1 MPEIAEVERARLRL
15 HRQCLNH
22 KITHVEVIHDTN
34 IFKDVSPDEFAA
46 TILNKTVVGTK
57 RWGKYF
63 ILMLDGDGPHIVG
76 HLSLTGG
83 LRFKHEELAKGMDWP
98 PRFHKLLITF
108 THPETENKVEFGFK
122 DPLRWARLRL
132 IPGDPLVVPP
142 ISKLGFDP
150 ILNMPDF
157 ETFKKLVIRR
167 AVPTKALLLD
177 QSFAAGIGN
186 WVADEILFQAKI
198 HPAQYTNTLTDQ
210 EVSDM
215 YHKMKYICD
224 LAVSVEADESK
235 FPEYWLMKHR
245 WNKGK
250 KNEVKGRLPNGLL
263 LKFETVGGRT
273 SAYAPD
279 IQKLRASENPVSV
292 KKVPKRKKKE
302 TDFKVFQDSETD
314 EEEQKVIKKANN
326 RKAKTKMTT
335 STTTRFKK
343 ENDALVEELEIKKEL
358 ALLALGHYCLLG
370 KGADRRKKIEPRQER
385 VVIIGASS
393 GIGKECAL
401 KYAGRGA
408 KLVLFARRKELLD
421 QLKQQC
427 DSAGS
432 PEVIVLA
439 GDATK
444 QIDLIQLAQLTRN
457 AFDGCVDTVIHCAG
471 AISVRPFMEAC
482 GIQVNQQ
489 QESSTKLSATE
500 ATQMNQ
506 VNDALH
512 NITTLNYYSAVWTA
526 AQFIP
531 LLIPSKSPNLLIISS
546 MAGKAG
552 APTRSLYAGSKHAL
566 HGFFDSLRTEVGVY
580 NIHIGLICPGTVDT
594 DLRHSA
600 VDKSLGEGDVAGSKK
615 NKLSAEAVANR
626 IIQASDFRQREIYTP
641 SWFGYA
647 AIWGKL
653 LAPGLIDYVAQ
664 RKYGAK

>member
-1 MPEIAEVERARLRL
+1 MPEIAE
-15 HRQCLNH
+15 
-22 KITHVEVIHDTN
+22 
-34 IFKDVSPDEFAA
+34 
-46 TILNKTVVGTK
+46 
-57 RWGKYF
+57 
-63 ILMLDGDGPHIVG
+63 
-76 HLSLTGG
+76 
-83 LRFKHEELAKGMDWP
+83 FKHEELAKGLDWP
-98 PRFHKLLITF
+98 PRFHKLLVTF
-108 THPETENKVEFGFK
+108 THPETGNKVEFGFK

-157 ETFKKLVIRR
+157 EKFKKLVIRR

-279 IQKLRASENPVSV
+279 IQKLRVSENHVV
-292 KKVPKRKKKE
+292 KKAPKRRKKE

-314 EEEQKVIKKANN
+314 EEEQKVVKKVNN
-326 RKAKTKMTT
+326 RKTKTTNFT
-335 STTTRFKK
+335 ATRFKK
-343 ENDALVEELEIKKEL
+343 ENDAPIKDIEIKKEL
-358 ALLALGHYCLLG
+358 EQPSKPILRLSQRYNLRQPKDSLVQTT
-370 KGADRRKKIEPRQER
+370 DRKNKIETKHER
-385 VVIIGASS
+385 VVIVGSSS

-401 KYAGRGA
+401 KYASRGA
-408 KLVLFARRKELLD
+408 KLVLFARRKELLE
-421 QLKQQC
+421 QLKQEC
-427 DSAGS
+427 LSTGS
-432 PEVIVLA
+432 SEVAVLA
-439 GDATK
+439 GDATM
-444 QIDLIQLAQLTRN
+444 QDDLVQLARLTKDT
-457 AFDGCVDTVIHCAG
+457 FGGCVDTVIYCAG

-482 GIQVNQQ
+482 GIQVNR
-489 QESSTKLSATE
+489 QEGSPNPSVTE
-500 ATQMNQ
+500 AKMSQ
-506 VNDALH
+506 VNDALQD
-512 NITTLNYYSAVWTA
+512 ITMLNYYGAVWTA

-531 LLIPSKSPNLLIISS
+531 LLIPSKSPNLLIVSS

-566 HGFFDSLRTEVGVY
+566 HGFFDSLRTEVSAY

-594 DLRHSA
+594 DLRHFA
-600 VDKSLGEGDVAGSKK
+600 VDKSLGEGEVAGSKK
-615 NKLSAEAVANR
+615 NKLSAETVAKR
-626 IIQASDFRQREIYTP
+626 IIQASDLRQREIYIP

-653 LAPGLIDYVAQ
+653 LAPELIDYVAQ
-664 RKYGAK
+664 RKYSAK